1 VSITLG
7 FAALFA
13 VLGSPLQVVDDAGN
27 AVAGARA
34 DFVDA
39 RGAHAVV
46 ATDATGEASPPPTF
60 DAVAVD
66 VTKTSF
72 FTAHVKLASG
82 TPRVV
87 LERTLPTIGSVAVAT
102 GSLQTLHQLPLAAS
116 FLDRGAI
123 ALAPVTSSDQL
134 LRALPGSDRVRSNSA
149 FTNYGQLRV
158 SFSGA
163 GSDRGV
169 VLVDG
174 VPAQDAFGGQIDW
187 QAYPAGL
194 VERAELLRGAGSALY
209 GSGAVGGVLDIRTFA
224 PIVSPGS
231 PPSGRLSL
239 GAGSN
244 SSLDNSFAFRAA
256 LAPTFAASLSG
267 AATRL
272 AYKDLP
278 PAYSTPIDRPAI
290 GESGVTQARLRF
302 ADRLT
307 TIDAAG
313 LFGSDHQ
320 FEGRSNYTFD
330 RTLRQ
335 ESFEAARALGAALAR
350 VTYYVRDTTVHNLS
364 DLFPARPGSVRYV
377 QHVPSD
383 ENGFSAT
390 LTAAPSAVEY
400 VLRVDQRRVDG
411 RSEQYGP
418 SGALQAL
425 GTGVQ
430 LSQGVALQATLR
442 SGGFE
447 ALVGA
452 RADRLRYDDLSL
464 SRATGTPSTLATTTA
479 AGHDE
484 GAISPRVALR
494 YDVDRKLAVRLSSG
508 GGFRGPYLNELVRGF
523 NVGQIFDAPNPT
535 LVPERSRTDA
545 AGVDYLV
552 GRGRLAFDVIATR
565 VNDAIAFVTI
575 DATTMQRTNVD
586 RTQSNGETLT
596 FAQRLG
602 TCTRLR
608 VSGTSQYARVTDGPA
623 GSVGKQLA
631 FVPNRTASLGIDAAG
646 RGPLAF
652 SIDGSYSG
660 QTYADDQQRQPL
672 GAALLFGATVR
683 LTTSTGATIALIG
696 SNVTHQTY
704 LSSVDRYGPPTT
716 VALRVGLPL
725 GPAPARATLACG
737 TLEQ

>member
-1 VSITLG
+1 MLG
-7 FAALFA
+7 LAALLA
-13 VLGSPLQVVDDAGN
+13 ILGSPLQVVDDAGN

-46 ATDATGEASPPPTF
+46 ATDRLGEASPPATF

-66 VTKTSF
+66 VTKASF
-72 FTAHVKLASG
+72 VAAHVTLARG
-82 TPRVV
+82 TERVV
-87 LERTLPTIGSVAVAT
+87 LERALPTIGSVSVAT

-116 FLDRGAI
+116 LLDRGAI
-123 ALAPVTSSDQL
+123 ALAPITSSDQL

-149 FTNYGQLRV
+149 FTNYGQLRA

-194 VERAELLRGAGSALY
+194 IERAELLRGAGSALY
-209 GSGAVGGVLDIRTFA
+209 GSGAVGGVLDISTFA
-224 PIVSPGS
+224 PLTRAGA

-239 GAGSN
+239 AAGSN
-244 SSLDNSFAFRAA
+244 SSLDESFAVRAA
-256 LAPTFAASLSG
+256 LGPTLAASLSG

-272 AYKDLP
+272 AYSDLP

-290 GESGVTQARLRF
+290 GESGLTQARLRF

-320 FEGRSNYTFD
+320 FEGRPNYTFD

-335 ESFEAARALGAALAR
+335 ESFDASHALGGALAR

-364 DLFPARPGSVRYV
+364 DLFPTNPGSVRYV

-390 LTAAPSAVEY
+390 LSAAPSAVEY

-418 SGALQAL
+418 SGAMQAL

-464 SRATGTPSTLATTTA
+464 SRATGTPPKLATTTV

-523 NVGQIFDAPNPT
+523 NVGPIFNAPNPN
-535 LVPERSRTDA
+535 LVPERSRTDD
-545 AGVDYLV
+545 AGVDYLL
-552 GRGRLAFDVIATR
+552 GRGRLAFDVIQTR

-575 DATTMQRTNVD
+575 NPTTMQRANVD

-596 FAQRLG
+596 YAQTFG
-602 TCTRLR
+602 PCTRLR
-608 VSGTSQYARVTDGPA
+608 VSGTSQYARVTNGLA
-623 GSVGKQLA
+623 GNIGKRLA
-631 FVPNRTASLGIDAAG
+631 FVPNRTASLGVDAAG
-646 RGPLAF
+646 RGPLSFAL
-652 SIDGSYSG
+652 DGSYSG
-660 QTYADDQQRQPL
+660 QTYADDLQQQPL

-683 LTTSTGATIALIG
+683 LTTTTGATIALVG

-704 LSSVDRYGPPTT
+704 LSSIDRYGPPTT
-716 VALRVGLPL
+716 VALRVGLPI
-725 GPAPARATLACG
+725 GPAPSRAHLVCG
-737 TLEQ
+737 TLQQ